1 MGRFTPMRKL
11 IAIFAAAIGVLVLF
25 PSPEPAQSCLCVTD
39 AVVEANTAI
48 IATSVTTSGP
58 PMFDSQAQFLNSLMQ
73 IMQGGVYTADAM
85 LALYPG
91 WVDSGPEGAMAARN
105 ITTQTMQTYASA
117 IAVAQ
122 SQASDLQLQDAKLTT
137 LEGCAHA
144 PTVLA
149 AIQCGNDIKLAGIQE
164 EQLHRQLDI
173 TRLIVEAVNDAE
185 TLNARAQLGASNEVS
200 ALTAALAAG
209 QQ

>member
-1 MGRFTPMRKL
+1 MRKAISL
-11 IAIFAAAIGVLVLF
+11 VAILLVLVIPTVARAQALDCGCMATVEEILREILAEDTITADSVSTPGPAIF
-25 PSPEPAQSCLCVTD
+25 
-39 AVVEANTAI
+39 N
-48 IATSVTTSGP
+48 
-58 PMFDSQAQFLNSLMQ
+58 SQAQFLNSLMQ
-73 IMQGGVYTADAM
+73 IMEGGVYSADAM

-91 WVDSGPEGAMAARN
+91 WVDPGPNAAEAAQN
-105 ITTQTMQTYASA
+105 ITIQTMQTYAGA

-122 SQASDLQLQDAKLTT
+122 SQASDLQLQDAKLQT

-173 TRLIVEAVNDAE
+173 TRLIVEAVHSGWE
-185 TLNARAQLGASNEVS
+185 LNMYAQAGANNQVS
-200 ALTAALAAG
+200 QLTAAE
-209 QQ
+209 Q

>member
-1 MGRFTPMRKL
+1 MRKL
-11 IAIFAAAIGVLVLF
+11 IAILAAAVGVVVLF
-25 PSPEPAQSCLCVTD
+25 PTPEPAQSCLCVTD
-39 AVVEANTAI
+39 AVVEANTTI

-58 PMFDSQAQFLNSLMQ
+58 PMFEPQAQYLNSLMAV
-73 IMQGGVYTADAM
+73 MNGGVDTADAM

-91 WVDSGPEGAMAARN
+91 WVDSGPEGAAAGRN
-105 ITTQTMQTYASA
+105 ITTQTMQTYASG

-122 SQASDLQLQDAKLTT
+122 SQASDLQLQDAKLTM

-164 EQLHRQLDI
+164 DQLHRQLDI
-173 TRLIVEAVNDAE
+173 ARFIVESVHDAE
-185 TLNARAQLGASNEVS
+185 QLNERAQLGASNETS
-200 ALTAALAAG
+200 QLTAALAAG

>member
-1 MGRFTPMRKL
+1 MRKL